1 MREREREREGRQKLG
16 EWGQLVDGCCSI
28 GDGNGDG
35 GGHPTPDPPPSPTR
49 LALDA
54 LL

>member
-1 MREREREREGRQKLG
+1 MREREREGRQKLG
-16 EWGQLVDGCCSI
+16 EWGQVDGCCSI
-28 GDGNGDG
+28 GDG